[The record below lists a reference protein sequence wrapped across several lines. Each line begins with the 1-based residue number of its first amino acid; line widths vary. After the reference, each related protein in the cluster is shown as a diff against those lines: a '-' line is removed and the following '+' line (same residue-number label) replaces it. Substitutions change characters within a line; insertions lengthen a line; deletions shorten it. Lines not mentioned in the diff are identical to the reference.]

1 MYTEEVE
8 GLYKRCD
15 NRNRKA
21 AVPELK
27 EVLNHLAVVKDLD
40 DIFIII
46 DALDECLHN
55 EVHGLR
61 EEALDLI
68 GDFETWSA
76 SKIHLLITSRREL
89 DIEQRLTPL
98 LGIPPIPLECS
109 QIDSD
114 IELHISEQLSTDQ
127 NLKRWPPQIKLQI
140 EDGTE
145 LGKNLAHLA
154 RFFCLPVPTCPRP
167 IP

>member
-1 MYTEEVE
+1 MQVPHLLKEVE

-15 NRNRKA
+15 NGNRKA

-27 EVLNHLAVVKDLD
+27 KVLKHLAVVKDLD
-40 DIFIII
+40 DIFIIV
-46 DALDECLHN
+46 DALDECPHD

-68 GDFETWSA
+68 VEFETWSA

-89 DIEQRLTPL
+89 DIEQRLAPL
-98 LGIPPIPLECS
+98 LGIPPIPLEGS

-114 IELHISEQLSTDQ
+114 IELHINEQLSTDQ
-127 NLKRWPPQIKLQI
+127 KLKRWPPHIKLQI
-140 EDGTE
+140 EETLTVQADGM
-145 LGKNLAHLA
+145 
-154 RFFCLPVPTCPRP
+154 
-167 IP
+167 